1 MIDPEKIPQFTGDL
15 AQLEKDCADLKADA
29 GHVRD
34 TGREVH
40 NRFQGLAAYYH
51 APEAEQLFATTKP
64 VRDRADG
71 FAGDLET
78 VSGALESYAT
88 EVRPLVKKLADL
100 KTEASAF
107 VASVKDDGDWEYDGD
122 KVAHHNRIR
131 DEVTQAVAAFW
142 AAERTCHNKI
152 TSLWHGTQM
161 VAGDGSK
168 RKDQYGF
175 NADDLKNAKLPW
187 GDPVEEKHHWY
198 EIGHWVKS
206 FVWDG
211 IVVDGIWGTIKGLG
225 TLVGCQGWDAMGRAW
240 KGLAQLA
247 TGLTLSMG
255 PLAGV
260 FWALPDKDLPSW
272 FRESRNTM
280 KQTGKALVAWDEWG
294 KNPARAAGA
303 VTFNVL
309 TTVFTGGEGA
319 AAAGAG
325 KAGAVAKA
333 LSVAGKAGR
342 IIDPMTYVAKGAGA
356 GLSKIGDIAKGL
368 KGVGKIDIPSLPDG
382 SVHLP
387 DGRLLDPHGNIMA
400 HDGVVETTPIP
411 HEPTPKLPDHWT
423 IQGQQ
428 PAYASAAHTA
438 DSGIHGGVP
447 HTASN
452 GIYGGIP
459 HSAGDSVPTGATHA
473 AGDGIH
479 GGMPHSPGGGIHG
492 GMPHSGNGIYGGIP
506 HSAGGGIHGGIPHS
520 AGNGIHGGIP
530 HSAGD
535 GIHGG
540 IPHSAGDG
548 IHGGVPTSYEHAP
561 TVGAPHDVPSPAH
574 DVPNPAHDAPATTP
588 HTGGHTP
595 DTAPHGP
602 GHDTTPGAH
611 PHDTSHGAGHDG
623 AGHDH
628 HGASHEGT
636 GHDGAGHDGAH
647 AGDHGGVPHDGVDT
661 AAHDGADP
669 AAAHGHPGTDAPG
682 HEGAGE
688 PFEYKP
694 LVSDAEWDK
703 LDPAQQHKV
712 AYAEISD
719 GTVAFPTDKE
729 AIQYGQAYWN
739 HYAEN
744 MPEVE
749 RKAVWDYTDEPDY
762 NLPAPHPDGWG
773 TYKEMNGYLRGDAS
787 KLTPYV
793 QHNIDEVDKA
803 LAGHPVPD
811 DVMVVR
817 GTDIGHLH
825 LDDPLEMLGNT
836 YGDPGYLSTSLGN
849 HPVSTFA
856 GKDAILHLRVP
867 KGTPAL
873 WVEKVGKYG
882 MGERELLLGR
892 GTQYRVTRVFMEN
905 GQVQVYGEVLPR

>member
-272 FRESRNTM
+272 LRESRNTM

-368 KGVGKIDIPSLPDG
+368 KGIGKIDIPDLPENAITLPEGTVKLPDG
-382 SVHLP
+382 TVHLP
-387 DGRLLDPHGNIMA
+387 EGAAVPEGATKLPNGAVELPHDAPVLPEGTTRLPGVDGSPAQYLDPHGNLLDHQGNIVQHA
-400 HDGVVETTPIP
+400 DQAPTDIVDKPDAGTPAAGAGTP
-411 HEPTPKLPDHWT
+411 HTPTPT
-423 IQGQQ
+423 RE
-428 PAYASAAHTA
+428 PALVGAATHTA
-438 DSGIHGGVP
+438 DQ
-447 HTASN
+447 TAHV
-452 GIYGGIP
+452 GDHIRL
-459 HSAGDSVPTGATHA
+459 GDSTGHDLADTGRTTDTAPVHA
-473 AGDGIH
+473 GGESVSSVHAGGDGL
-479 GGMPHSPGGGIHG
+479 PGGGQASDHLPG
-492 GMPHSGNGIYGGIP
+492 G
-506 HSAGGGIHGGIPHS
+506 
-520 AGNGIHGGIP
+520 
-530 HSAGD
+530 
-535 GIHGG
+535 
-540 IPHSAGDG
+540 
-548 IHGGVPTSYEHAP
+548 
-561 TVGAPHDVPSPAH
+561 
-574 DVPNPAHDAPATTP
+574 
-588 HTGGHTP
+588 
-595 DTAPHGP
+595 
-602 GHDTTPGAH
+602 
-611 PHDTSHGAGHDG
+611 
-623 AGHDH
+623 
-628 HGASHEGT
+628 
-636 GHDGAGHDGAH
+636 H
-647 AGDHGGVPHDGVDT
+647 AGDHLSGGSAHEHGAGPSAGHESPPGHPLGNADEPGTGTHDGSAHHGHTSGSHEGPGAGDHEIQGGGHSDGSHGHENTLGDHSHIHAGEGTTPHDHTDHGDQHTDRDVREPRGSIADDAARRDAEPIQLGDQPLPDPAPGENVLGELPEGRVERNPEGLITHVDGRNFEHFLKDLSFQRGEAFRKAKELGTLSRRSVGACAGQVMDLRTGKVIEAINGKGSHYIPENEVHPTLAEKYEALPKPPPAPDNPLGHAEVKAVNALLWERTKLGLPDGEAALRELRAAVEFPYHDHMVTELPGRPAAFCANCHLMLDGVDSLHGRFT
-661 AAHDGADP
+661 GNP
-669 AAAHGHPGTDAPG
+669 ATDDNWIP
-682 HEGAGE
+682 
-688 PFEYKP
+688 
-694 LVSDAEWDK
+694 
-703 LDPAQQHKV
+703 
-712 AYAEISD
+712 
-719 GTVAFPTDKE
+719 
-729 AIQYGQAYWN
+729 
-739 HYAEN
+739 
-744 MPEVE
+744 
-749 RKAVWDYTDEPDY
+749 
-762 NLPAPHPDGWG
+762 
-773 TYKEMNGYLRGDAS
+773 
-787 KLTPYV
+787 
-793 QHNIDEVDKA
+793 
-803 LAGHPVPD
+803 
-811 DVMVVR
+811 
-817 GTDIGHLH
+817 
-825 LDDPLEMLGNT
+825 
-836 YGDPGYLSTSLGN
+836 
-849 HPVSTFA
+849 
-856 GKDAILHLRVP
+856 
-867 KGTPAL
+867 
-873 WVEKVGKYG
+873 
-882 MGERELLLGR
+882 
-892 GTQYRVTRVFMEN
+892 
-905 GQVQVYGEVLPR
+905 